1 MSFLLFHKAVTRVL
15 LEMGGIIMVNKRVI
29 AKLIGAGC
37 VLLYAASSRAQ
48 DQPQTHFLEKPT
60 KKSFIDALSLPNG
73 NRGVAIKAGQPPE
86 QPRCQEFKDVRG
98 VTPKAVASFEIHFAF
113 NSHELSPEAKK
124 DLEQLG
130 EALNSPYLSP
140 YCFRIE
146 GHTDSIGS
154 DAYNQALSVRRANSV
169 VRYLADQQ
177 HVDETR
183 LLPVGYGETHPVASN
198 DTEEGRQKN
207 RRAQVANLDVGPSAN
222 TQ

>member
-1 MSFLLFHKAVTRVL
+1 
-15 LEMGGIIMVNKRVI
+15 MVNKRVI
-29 AKLIGAGC
+29 AKLIRAGC
-37 VLLYAASSRAQ
+37 LLLYAASSRAQ
-48 DQPQTHFLEKPT
+48 DQPQIHFIEKPT
-60 KKSFIDALSLPNG
+60 SKAFIDALNLNK
-73 NRGVAIKAGQPPE
+73 GVEPIAGKPH
-86 QPRCQEFKDVRG
+86 CQEFKDVRG
-98 VTPKAVASFEIHFAF
+98 VTPKAVASFEVHFAF

-124 DLEQLG
+124 DLDQLG

-146 GHTDSIGS
+146 GHTDSVGG

-169 VRYLADQQ
+169 VRYLADHQ

-222 TQ
+222 NP